1 MKPFLNTLITT
12 FIAASLLLGSN
23 SYSQSLPAA
32 TGRILLTVSGAI
44 QHSNAERDGQPIAQF
59 DRALLEQSGIQTL
72 ATRSE
77 WTDGVQTFSGPLARA
92 ILDTTGAAGTTLVA
106 VALND
111 YQVNI
116 PLSDVYDY
124 PVILATTVEGK
135 LLTRRD
141 KGPLWII
148 YPRDDYPEL
157 ANPETNTK
165 WVWQLKEL
173 IVK

>member
-1 MKPFLNTLITT
+1 MKKLLNIFATL
-12 FIAASLLLGSN
+12 FIAISVLLGSN

-32 TGRILLTVSGAI
+32 TGRILLTISGAI
-44 QHSNAERDGQPIAQF
+44 KHSNAERDGQPIAQF
-59 DRALLEQSGIQTL
+59 DRALLEQSGIHTL
-72 ATRSE
+72 ATHSE
-77 WTDGVQTFSGPLARA
+77 WTDGVQTFSGPMARA
-92 ILDTTGAAGTTLVA
+92 ILDTAGATGTNLVA

-116 PLSDVYDY
+116 PFSDVYDY

-141 KGPLWII
+141 KGPIWIV

-173 IVK
+173 IVQ